1 LLIAVFAAAVCF
13 SPIMV
18 GACNLFP
25 AAAVAVLLSLL
36 VTYALAPA
44 RGRRCKRIA
53 LVILSLCSAVT
64 LADVAARPL
73 LSYFFEVRASERFIR
88 RYERLPQLQRYLAG
102 VNFEGT
108 TYGDLAAVSGR
119 KDWREPRQIKFV
131 TDQFGFR
138 NEPPAAG
145 VEAGPLD
152 LIVLGDSFGTAGGT
166 SQEELLSTRFARDY
180 GLSVYNLSI
189 ARENPQQEFAN
200 LQLEGKRLQIGAGTC
215 VLWLIFP
222 GNDLDEPYY
231 PDLENPRPVSP
242 VSLARLV
249 NSFRDFRSQ
258 SAVRRIWPQVG
269 SPDLVVERK
278 FIDGQEML
286 FFAPYVQRKDR
297 LAADVVRHP
306 NFERLKATLAAMEKL
321 AAEARLTVAVVLVP
335 SKEEVYSWV
344 LEGSEPWSSR
354 REPSGFATV
363 LRELSDEHGFRF
375 LDLKPGLVDSSR
387 QAYEKSGTLLW
398 WRDDTH
404 WNGAG
409 QRAAAAAIYQELLR
423 GH

>member
-1 LLIAVFAAAVCF
+1 
-13 SPIMV
+13 
-18 GACNLFP
+18 
-25 AAAVAVLLSLL
+25 
-36 VTYALAPA
+36 
-44 RGRRCKRIA
+44 
-53 LVILSLCSAVT
+53 VT

-108 TYGDLAAVSGR
+108 TYGDLAAVAGR
-119 KDWREPRQIKFV
+119 KDWREPRLIKFV
-131 TDQFGFR
+131 TDQYGFR

-145 VEAGPLD
+145 VEARPLD

-180 GLSVYNLSI
+180 GLSVYTLSI

-200 LQLEGKRLQIGAGTC
+200 LQIEGKRLQIGAGTC

-423 GH
+423 RR